1 MMESRTIRVP
11 ENKIVFLLRGKLIS
25 RDMIKPHTDK
35 LELPNIVL
43 RLAKRIF
50 SFTDIDVKVGDEWV
64 HVPCCNSKIL
74 EKLYEPVA
82 KQITVEN
89 ITPVKSI
96 DSHHEDTISVS
107 SEIPQEVC
115 NEKIIPEMDTK
126 IEQENTVSDFVEKI
140 EKPKFKKRH

>member
-1 MMESRTIRVP
+1 MESRTIRVP
-11 ENKIVFLLRGKLIS
+11 ENKIIFLLRGKLIS

-74 EKLYEPVA
+74 EKLYEPVT

-89 ITPVKSI
+89 IAPVKSI
-96 DSHHEDTISVS
+96 DPPHEDLVS
-107 SEIPQEVC
+107 SEIPQEVSS
-115 NEKIIPEMDTK
+115 EKITPEMDTK
-126 IEQENTVSDFVEKI
+126 IEQESIALDFVEKI

>member
-25 RDMIKPHTDK
+25 RDMIKPYTDK

-74 EKLYEPVA
+74 EKLYEPAA
-82 KQITVEN
+82 KQIAVEN
-89 ITPVKSI
+89 IAPIKST
-96 DSHHEDTISVS
+96 DSHHEDTVS
-107 SEIPQEVC
+107 LEIHQEVN
-115 NEKIIPEMDTK
+115 NEKIIPETDTK
-126 IEQENTVSDFVEKI
+126 IEQESIIPDFVEKI

>member
-1 MMESRTIRVP
+1 MESRTIRVP

-25 RDMIKPHTDK
+25 RDMIKPYTDK

-64 HVPCCNSKIL
+64 NVTCCNFKIL
-74 EKLYEPVA
+74 EKLYEPAA
-82 KQITVEN
+82 KQIVVEN
-89 ITPVKSI
+89 IAPVKST
-96 DSHHEDTISVS
+96 DSNHEDTVS
-107 SEIPQEVC
+107 LEIHQEVN
-115 NEKIIPEMDTK
+115 NEKIIPETDTK
-126 IEQENTVSDFVEKI
+126 IEQESIIPDFVEKI

>member
-1 MMESRTIRVP
+1 MESRTIRVP
-11 ENKIVFLLRGKLIS
+11 ENKIIFLLRGKLIS
-25 RDMIKPHTDK
+25 RDMIKPYTDK

-89 ITPVKSI
+89 IAPVKSI
-96 DSHHEDTISVS
+96 DPPHEDPVS
-107 SEIPQEVC
+107 SEIPQEVSS
-115 NEKIIPEMDTK
+115 EKIIPEMDTK
-126 IEQENTVSDFVEKI
+126 IEQESIALDFVEKI

>member
-1 MMESRTIRVP
+1 MESRTIRVP

-74 EKLYEPVA
+74 EKWYEPAA
-82 KQITVEN
+82 KQIAVEN
-89 ITPVKSI
+89 IAPVKST
-96 DSHHEDTISVS
+96 DSHHEDTVS
-107 SEIPQEVC
+107 LEIHQEVN
-115 NEKIIPEMDTK
+115 NEKIIPEADTK
-126 IEQENTVSDFVEKI
+126 IEQESIMPDFVEKI